1 MTTTAERMRRLR
13 ARRRRGAVV
22 VPVPIAEHLVIGW
35 LLDTGRLA
43 EQDAEDVEAIA
54 AALARTLREICAR
67 Q

>member
-13 ARRRRGAVV
+13 ARRRRGEVV

-67 Q
+67 